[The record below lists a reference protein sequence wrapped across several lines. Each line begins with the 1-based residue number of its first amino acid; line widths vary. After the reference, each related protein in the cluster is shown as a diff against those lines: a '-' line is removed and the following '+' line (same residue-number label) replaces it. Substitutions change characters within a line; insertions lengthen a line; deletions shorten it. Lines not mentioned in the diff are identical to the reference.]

1 MDARPA
7 AEINDVLGQMLPGGL
22 FGPLFA
28 EAFDLYGV
36 VGAEGRVVSMN
47 GAIFEKTKSDP
58 ALLTGQVLSETVYW
72 QSTENTSALLAAA
85 VADALAGTH
94 RRLVLDF
101 RLGVNQSVP
110 IELFLFPIDPGESG
124 PMAIVAGRRSGTEF
138 HDEEAGHYAVLTEA
152 AGAAGAGLFV
162 WDIESG
168 RARSIPRTN
177 ELLGI
182 SPYEPLEY
190 EAFISAIHPDDRQR
204 IAAFINDAENR
215 PGRFD
220 QEFRVVYPDGKTQWI
235 RAEGKIV
242 GTSEKA
248 GPRILGKLR
257 QITAEKVAS
266 EELSKIYERERKAR
280 EEATEAN
287 RAKDFFLTLVSHEL
301 RAPLN
306 AIMGWSKI
314 LLSKELDEE
323 TRRNAL
329 ETIERSAQVQAKL
342 INDLV
347 DSARV
352 ASGKLRL
359 EYRPTNLFK
368 LVRGAVQA
376 HQPAATSRELE
387 FTFSADREDLV
398 VFADANRLQQVFGN
412 IISNAIKFTEPG
424 GKVSVELASDDST
437 ATVRISD
444 TGQGIKADALTA
456 IFRQF
461 SQGQSE
467 SGKNSAGF
475 GLGLSIAK
483 ILAERHGGTISAES
497 DGPGQGSV
505 FTVRLP
511 LKDAPAAVA
520 KAEPA
525 RPDARRLEGLKILIV
540 EDDPDSRE
548 VLQLFLQQN
557 GADIHAAMDT
567 KQASAMLN
575 GSNGRLPDLIISDL
589 AMPGEDGLSFISR
602 IRSLD
607 ADSGG
612 AIPAIAL
619 SAFTSEQSRDEALAA
634 GFQRYATKPFDPEP
648 LVNLILELTKQSGSG
663 LLLELRTAFVVFA
676 KNYADLT
683 GASLMNENSATISS
697 PVLQPSRPTST
708 LSP

>member
-22 FGPLFA
+22 FGSLFA
-28 EAFDLYGV
+28 EAFDLYGLI
-36 VGAEGRVVSMN
+36 GAEGRVVSMN
-47 GAIFEKTKSDP
+47 GSIFEKTKSDP
-58 ALLTGQVLSETVYW
+58 ALLAGQVLSETVYW
-72 QSTENTSALLAAA
+72 QSTENTSALLAGA
-85 VADALAGTH
+85 VADALAGTQ

-110 IELFLFPIDPGESG
+110 IELFLFPVNASESG
-124 PMAIVAGRRSGTEF
+124 PMAIVAGRRSDTEF
-138 HDEEAGHYAVLTEA
+138 HDEEAGHYAELTEA

-177 ELLGI
+177 ELLGM

-204 IAAFINDAENR
+204 IAAFIKDAENR

-235 RAEGKIV
+235 QALGKIV
-242 GTSEKA
+242 GAGEDA

-257 QITAEKVAS
+257 QITAEKTAA

-314 LLSKELDEE
+314 LLSKEVDDE

-359 EYRPTNLFK
+359 EYRPTDLFK

-376 HQPAATSRELE
+376 HQPAATARELE

-424 GKVSVELASDDST
+424 GKVSVELTSDDST
-437 ATVRISD
+437 ATVRIAD

-483 ILAERHGGTISAES
+483 ILAERHGGTITAES
-497 DGPGQGSV
+497 DGPGRGSA

-511 LKDAPAAVA
+511 LKDAPAAVSTG
-520 KAEPA
+520 EQA
-525 RPDARRLEGLKILIV
+525 RPDARRLDGLRILIV

-567 KQASAMLN
+567 KQATAILN

-602 IRSLD
+602 LRSLD

-648 LVNLILELTKQSGSG
+648 LVALILELTKQSGS
-663 LLLELRTAFVVFA
+663 
-676 KNYADLT
+676 
-683 GASLMNENSATISS
+683 
-697 PVLQPSRPTST
+697 
-708 LSP
+708 

>member
-1 MDARPA
+1 MDSRPA
-7 AEINDVLGQMLPGGL
+7 PEISDVLGQMLPGGF
-22 FGPLFA
+22 FGPLFE

-36 VGAEGRVVSMN
+36 IGAEGRVVSMN
-47 GAIFEKTKSDP
+47 GSIFEKTRSDP
-58 ALLTGQVLSETVYW
+58 TLLTGQIISETVYW
-72 QSTENTSALLAAA
+72 QSTENTSALLATA
-85 VADALAGTH
+85 VSGALAGSP

-101 RLGVNQSVP
+101 RLGVNESVP
-110 IELFLFPIDPGESG
+110 IELFLFPVDPGEG
-124 PMAIVAGRRSGTEF
+124 VMVLVAGRQRGNGLR
-138 HDEEAGHYAVLTEA
+138 DEDGQYFAELIEA
-152 AGAAGAGLFV
+152 AGAAGAGLFA
-162 WDIESG
+162 WDLERG

-177 ELLGI
+177 EILGL
-182 SPYEPLEY
+182 SPYEELEY
-190 EAFISAIHPDDRQR
+190 EAFIESIHPDDRQR
-204 IAAFINDAENR
+204 IAAFIDEAENR

-220 QEFRVVYPDGKTQWI
+220 QEFRVVSPDGNTQWI

-242 GTSEKA
+242 GASGQT
-248 GPRILGKLR
+248 GPRMLGKLR
-257 QITAEKVAS
+257 QITAEKIAG

-359 EYRPTNLFK
+359 EYRPTNLYK

-424 GKVSVELASDDST
+424 GTVSVDLTSDDNT
-437 ATVRISD
+437 ATIRIAD

-461 SQGQSE
+461 SQGHTE
-467 SGKNSAGF
+467 TGKNSAGF

-483 ILAERHGGTISAES
+483 ILAERHGGTITAES
-497 DGPGQGSV
+497 DGPGRGSA

-520 KAEPA
+520 AVEPA
-525 RPDARRLEGLKILIV
+525 RPDSRRLDGLKILIV

-567 KQASAMLN
+567 KQATAILN

-602 IRSLD
+602 LRSLD
-607 ADSGG
+607 TDSGG
-612 AIPAIAL
+612 KIPAIAL

-648 LVNLILELTKQSGSG
+648 LVTLILELTKQSGS
-663 LLLELRTAFVVFA
+663 
-676 KNYADLT
+676 
-683 GASLMNENSATISS
+683 
-697 PVLQPSRPTST
+697 
-708 LSP
+708 

>member
-1 MDARPA
+1 MDIRPA
-7 AEINDVLGQMLPGGL
+7 AEINDVLGQILPGGL
-22 FGPLFA
+22 FGPLF
-28 EAFDLYGV
+28 EGAFDLFGV
-36 VGAEGRVVSMN
+36 IGSEGRVVSMN
-47 GAIFEKTKSDP
+47 GSIFEKTRSDP

-85 VADALAGTH
+85 VADALAGSE

-110 IELFLFPIDPGESG
+110 IELFLFPISPGEG
-124 PMAIVAGRRSGTEF
+124 ETIVLVAGRRHGTNVLE
-138 HDEEAGHYAVLTEA
+138 DDARHYAELTEA
-152 AGAAGAGLFV
+152 AGAAGAGLFA
-162 WDIESG
+162 WDLDRG

-177 ELLGI
+177 ELLGLT
-182 SPYEPLEY
+182 PYEELEY
-190 EAFISAIHPDDRQR
+190 EAFISSIHPDDRPR
-204 IAAFINDAENR
+204 IAAFINDARNQ

-242 GTSEKA
+242 GPSENA

-257 QITAEKVAS
+257 QITAEKVAA

-359 EYRPTNLFK
+359 EYRPTNLYK
-368 LVRGAVQA
+368 LVRGVVQA
-376 HQPAATSRELE
+376 HQPAANARELE
-387 FTFSADREDLV
+387 FTFAADREDLV
-398 VFADANRLQQVFGN
+398 VFADSNRLQQVFGN
-412 IISNAIKFTEPG
+412 IVSNAIKFTEPG
-424 GKVSVELASDDST
+424 GKVSVELTSDEST
-437 ATVRISD
+437 ATIRVAD
-444 TGQGIKADALTA
+444 TGQGIKADALTT

-461 SQGQSE
+461 SQGHVE

-483 ILAERHGGTISAES
+483 ILAERHGGAITAES
-497 DGPGQGSV
+497 DGPGRGSA

-511 LKDAPAAVA
+511 LKDAPAAVEA
-520 KAEPA
+520 AEPA

-557 GADIHAAMDT
+557 GAEIHATMDT
-567 KQASAMLN
+567 KQATSILS

-589 AMPGEDGLSFISR
+589 AMPGENGLSFISR
-602 IRSLD
+602 LRSLD
-607 ADSGG
+607 ADAGG
-612 AIPAIAL
+612 KIPAIAL
-619 SAFTSEQSRDEALAA
+619 SAFTSEQSRDEALDA
-634 GFQRYATKPFDPEP
+634 GFQHYATKPFDPEP
-648 LVNLILELTKQSGSG
+648 LVNLILDLTKQSGS
-663 LLLELRTAFVVFA
+663 
-676 KNYADLT
+676 
-683 GASLMNENSATISS
+683 
-697 PVLQPSRPTST
+697 
-708 LSP
+708 

>member
-72 QSTENTSALLAAA
+72 QSTENTSALLASA
-85 VADALAGTH
+85 VADALAGTQRH
-94 RRLVLDF
+94 LVLDF

-110 IELFLFPIDPGESG
+110 IELFLFPIDQGDSG

-235 RAEGKIV
+235 QALGKIV

-424 GKVSVELASDDST
+424 GKVSVELTSDDST
-437 ATVRISD
+437 ATIRIAD

-461 SQGQSE
+461 SQGQGE

-497 DGPGQGSV
+497 
-505 FTVRLP
+505 
-511 LKDAPAAVA
+511 
-520 KAEPA
+520 
-525 RPDARRLEGLKILIV
+525 
-540 EDDPDSRE
+540 
-548 VLQLFLQQN
+548 
-557 GADIHAAMDT
+557 
-567 KQASAMLN
+567 
-575 GSNGRLPDLIISDL
+575 
-589 AMPGEDGLSFISR
+589 
-602 IRSLD
+602 
-607 ADSGG
+607 
-612 AIPAIAL
+612 
-619 SAFTSEQSRDEALAA
+619 
-634 GFQRYATKPFDPEP
+634 
-648 LVNLILELTKQSGSG
+648 
-663 LLLELRTAFVVFA
+663 
-676 KNYADLT
+676 
-683 GASLMNENSATISS
+683 
-697 PVLQPSRPTST
+697 
-708 LSP
+708 